1 MNDTDK
7 TVEVVD
13 ISADRPA
20 LSDRGDSGV
29 VHPSTPSGV
38 NYLTV
43 TPQPLSIVARHYD
56 PVDPVDPIE
65 AIASMT
71 DEELMAEAGVEP
83 IFSTSEAAEF
93 FDRSN
98 QWLYWGLREKVFVD
112 EHGEP
117 LIPDWVGDM
126 SRGRRRFTIPII
138 REIARS
144 SYRRGN
150 FDLEHLKRV
159 MIRARYAELGIEWRE
174 KEGWKQIP
182 RGRGFRWVHPDRARR
197 NPVTKKWEEIK
208 SGETQD

>member
-1 MNDTDK
+1 MSDTDSK
-7 TVEVVD
+7 VEVVN
-13 ISADRPA
+13 IPADRPGHT
-20 LSDRGDSGV
+20 DRVDLGV
-29 VHPSTPSGV
+29 VHSAV

-43 TPQPLSIVARHYD
+43 T
-56 PVDPVDPIE
+56 DPVDPIE
-65 AIASMT
+65 AIMRMT

-98 QWLYWGLREKVFVD
+98 QWLYWGLREKVFVN
-112 EHGEP
+112 ENGQP

-150 FDLEHLKRV
+150 FDLEHLKKV

-174 KEGWKQIP
+174 KEGWKQIH
-182 RGRGFRWVHPDRARR
+182 RGRSSRWIHPDRARR
-197 NPVTKKWEEIK
+197 NPDTKQWEEIK
-208 SGETQD
+208 PKKSAPDA